1 MRPFNS
7 QDGSGLKQSD
17 ENSTFVSLRR
27 DFLGRTFCATKAD
40 LRWLQTVDFSFKSPP
55 TLCQIA
61 RNAFPTSC
69 IFDVRGEFEAGLVRG
84 RVKNLYYFLHRFTLF
99 SCQKSGSPETF
110 FAFHIK
116 NYFLALY
123 FETLGKIRQSFYNI
137 LIKLCGFEL
146 CVCVLPASHPFV

>member
-55 TLCQIA
+55 TY
-61 RNAFPTSC
+61 
-69 IFDVRGEFEAGLVRG
+69 
-84 RVKNLYYFLHRFTLF
+84 VKLL
-99 SCQKSGSPETF
+99 
-110 FAFHIK
+110 
-116 NYFLALY
+116 
-123 FETLGKIRQSFYNI
+123 ETLSQ
-137 LIKLCGFEL
+137 
-146 CVCVLPASHPFV
+146 LPAYLMCEENSRLVSARQG